1 MLHTGGGGIELGERT
16 FNPQNNQC
24 REYRSPE
31 PFRLKIPKSL
41 EPKAWRTVLP
51 SSSRHACHA
60 SPCLFL
66 QLSQVFIACVEAQK
80 KKNAHWEGPSSSCLA
95 AGEFGCTP
103 GVRRFYLQRVEPM
116 AAFPGSQWGLP
127 QPCPQTL
134 AAMVSFGH
142 RRAQGRRAAGVELE
156 PS

>member
-80 KKNAHWEGPSSSCLA
+80 KKKCPLGGAIQQLSGCRRVWLHTWCETFLSTEGGAHGCIPRVTVGTTPALPTDACSY
-95 AGEFGCTP
+95 GE
-103 GVRRFYLQRVEPM
+103 LW
-116 AAFPGSQWGLP
+116 S
-127 QPCPQTL
+127 
-134 AAMVSFGH
+134 
-142 RRAQGRRAAGVELE
+142 
-156 PS
+156 